1 MMSRPQRLAA
11 LAIALVAALM
21 CLGMVGW
28 DDTDSDRRQSLYT
41 CSVWNDRAWA
51 GCP

>member
-1 MMSRPQRLAA
+1 MSRPQRMIA
-11 LAIALVAALM
+11 LALAVLAALM

-28 DDTDSDRRQSLYT
+28 QDRRDDRRQSLYT
-41 CSVWNDRAWA
+41 CTVWNDRTWA

>member
-1 MMSRPQRLAA
+1 MSRPQRLAA

-28 DDTDSDRRQSLYT
+28 EDRERDGKRSSIYT
-41 CSVWNDRAWA
+41 CNVWNDRSWA